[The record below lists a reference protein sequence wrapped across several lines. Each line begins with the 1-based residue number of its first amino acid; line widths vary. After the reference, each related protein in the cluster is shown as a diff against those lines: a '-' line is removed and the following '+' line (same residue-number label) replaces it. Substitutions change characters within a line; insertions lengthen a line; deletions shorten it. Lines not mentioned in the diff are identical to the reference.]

1 MPYQIQND
9 LDGAGP
15 NEKTND
21 PHDTTTGGAMAM
33 SPPQTFPEIIDA
45 IEQCVYQSDQQHQ
58 AIMRLYQLILDAHQ
72 AETLSFLDPPDEVV
86 ALDFLDF
93 VDALAAAPI
102 FDDDTAP
109 YRDVVRA
116 TRELVRLMSAGR
128 ITFRVS
134 SDGA

>member
-1 MPYQIQND
+1 MPHQIQND
-9 LDGAGP
+9 LEGAGP

-21 PHDTTTGGAMAM
+21 PHDTITGGGMAM
-33 SPPQTFPEIIDA
+33 SPPQIFPEIIDA
-45 IEQCVYQSDQQHQ
+45 IGKSAYQSNQQHQ

-72 AETLSFLDPPDEVV
+72 AETLAFFDPPDEVV

-109 YRDVVRA
+109 YRDVLRA
-116 TRELVRLMSAGR
+116 TCELVRLMNAGR